1 MGTRSTVNKGNGANI
16 IVVSVLDGRV
26 EGSLGKLLLHYALE
40 KRGDENRLVGATGVT
55 GREEAPRG
63 FRSGK
68 GLCHGSLQRL
78 LWRRGRK
85 DPVGRGREKVLRN
98 GFRRRRCGDA
108 R

>member
-55 GREEAPRG
+55 GREEVLRG
-63 FRSGK
+63 ILGWQGAQSWIVSVIA
-68 GLCHGSLQRL
+68 LEE
-78 LWRRGRK
+78 GRK
-85 DPVGRGREKVLRN
+85 GSG
-98 GFRRRRCGDA
+98 GA
-108 R
+108 WA

>member
-1 MGTRSTVNKGNGANI
+1 MGTRSTVNRNNGANI

-63 FRSGK
+63 IPEWQGALSWIASTTVLEEGKKGSG
-68 GLCHGSLQRL
+68 GA
-78 LWRRGRK
+78 W
-85 DPVGRGREKVLRN
+85 
-98 GFRRRRCGDA
+98 A
-108 R
+108 